1 MEPCPLGIYLVVWII
16 ALHDDR
22 EETIVNE
29 ELIQEGGKE
38 GEKMEEKRKQTKER
52 AQKKG
57 KECGTAPTQKGQRN
71 RLLRR
76 RGRILPRGTRSLRRT
91 IRRREMRYIPP
102 ELHRGGA
109 ERHPQAVVPEEP
121 TSQDSKAQQMGDG
134 NDSAQSTK
142 GRTSEGARDHHL
154 RDGATTR
161 AQDQER
167 QEKEED
173 HET

>member
-1 MEPCPLGIYLVVWII
+1 
-16 ALHDDR
+16 
-22 EETIVNE
+22 
-29 ELIQEGGKE
+29 
-38 GEKMEEKRKQTKER
+38 MEEKRKQTKER

-71 RLLRR
+71 RLLPRR
-76 RGRILPRGTRSLRRT
+76 RVRILPRGTRSPRRT
-91 IRRREMRYIPP
+91 IRRRATRYIPP
-102 ELHRGGA
+102 ELHRGDA

-142 GRTSEGARDHHL
+142 GRTSEGDRGHHL

-161 AQDQER
+161 VQIKNDKKRKKITKPNHTAEWIHEWLTLTTQLDGTGGHR
-167 QEKEED
+167 QLLKRA
-173 HET
+173 